1 MKTRKIAITVCIL
14 VSLCILMMG
23 CGKQEVVT
31 TDDSEMTSEDKKIVN
46 DIKKDIPQNA
56 TKSDIYKDKD
66 GNFVF
71 NYEAEDGTEG
81 GGMVLK

>member
-1 MKTRKIAITVCIL
+1 METRKISITVCIL
-14 VSLCILMMG
+14 VFLCILVMG
-23 CGKQEVVT
+23 CGKQEAVT
-31 TDDSEMTSEDKKIVN
+31 TDDSEITSEDKKIVN

-71 NYEAEDGTEG
+71 NYETDDGAEG